1 MLKRFP
7 AAPGLALCAGMALI
21 AFAAS
26 RLQNYAPLSPMM
38 IAIVIALGI
47 GAIFG
52 APSWAKAGQAFTLRR
67 LLRFAIVLLGLQLTI
82 NDVGVLGVAA
92 VCVVL
97 GGLALTFFAT
107 RWAGRLLGVDKGLSE
122 LIASGTAVCGAS
134 AIIATNSVTRA
145 PQEDVVYA
153 VACVTFFGTVA
164 MFLLPALYPALGL
177 SALEY
182 GVWAGGSVHEVAQ
195 VVAAGFQPG
204 QQEGETAMLAK
215 LVRVAAMAPM
225 ILWLG
230 ASRATSDGPAPP
242 IPWFVAGFAAM
253 ILLNSVLDPPLWVRQ
268 QAQVVTVF
276 LLTMSLAA
284 LGLETDLRRL
294 RLKGPRPLVL
304 GALAWLFIT
313 GVTLAGLM
321 LIR

>member
-1 MLKRFP
+1 MLNRFP
-7 AAPGLALCAGMALI
+7 AAPGLALCAGMALV

-26 RLQNYAPLSPMM
+26 RLQSYAPLSPMM
-38 IAIVIALGI
+38 VAIVIALAI
-47 GAIFG
+47 GAVFG

-97 GGLALTFFAT
+97 GAMALTFFVT
-107 RWAGRLLGVDKGLSE
+107 RWMGRSMGVDKGLSE

-177 SALEY
+177 TALEY

-230 ASRATSDGPAPP
+230 ASRAASDGPAPP
-242 IPWFVAGFAAM
+242 VPWFVVGFAAM
-253 ILLNSVLDPPLWVRQ
+253 ILLNSMLDPPLWVRQ

-313 GVTLAGLM
+313 GVTLAGLV